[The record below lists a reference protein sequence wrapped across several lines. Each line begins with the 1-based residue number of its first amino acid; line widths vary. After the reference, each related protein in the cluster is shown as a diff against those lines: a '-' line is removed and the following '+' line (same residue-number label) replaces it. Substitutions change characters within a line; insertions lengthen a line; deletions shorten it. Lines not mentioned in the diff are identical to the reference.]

1 MGVGWARVGGAS
13 QSFGCLNHQCC
24 MGIPG
29 RKYGMGIN
37 GGDTV
42 FVCPVGDT
50 RTAS

>member
-29 RKYGMGIN
+29 RKYRMGIN
-37 GGDTV
+37 GGI
-42 FVCPVGDT
+42 PYGYA
-50 RTAS
+50 R

>member
-29 RKYGMGIN
+29 RKYRMGIN

-42 FVCPVGDT
+42 WVCPVGDT
-50 RTAS
+50 HTAG